1 MFTEMAAFYS
11 IKYNNLTIRFLS
23 PFSFVVANAKEVE
36 FSSLLESVDKYK
48 GGYVDGKHHCKTRKY
63 YPDTI
68 IGFKSNCHV
77 RASRGSTEHSFE
89 GESQL
94 RLFW

>member
-1 MFTEMAAFYS
+1 MVAFYS
-11 IKYNNLTIRFLS
+11 IKHNNLTIRFLS
-23 PFSFVVANAKEVE
+23 PFSFVVANAKEVD
-36 FSSLLESVDKYK
+36 FSSLLESVDKCK
-48 GGYVDGKHHCKTRKY
+48 GGYVDDKHHCRPLKY
-63 YPDTI
+63 YHDTI

-94 RLFW
+94 RRFW